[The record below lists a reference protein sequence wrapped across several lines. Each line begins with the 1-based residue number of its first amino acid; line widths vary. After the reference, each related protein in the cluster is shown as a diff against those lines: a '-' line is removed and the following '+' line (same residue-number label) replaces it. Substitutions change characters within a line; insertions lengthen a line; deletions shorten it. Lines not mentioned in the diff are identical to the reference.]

1 MKLSEGPDPS
11 KLVPPYAPYRSFRNY
26 IDSLKQG
33 IPSQIDRSVM
43 RNMSGALQSQLSATL
58 KYLGLVNGAGQP
70 TDRLS
75 RIVHSEGAER
85 SAALR
90 DVAKAAYPF
99 FFQGFDL
106 KAATPKMLSDKFSDM
121 NASGGTVG
129 KCMAFFIGLAK
140 DAEIPLAPHL
150 LVMRGNRSGKP
161 RRVKQ
166 GVQSAL
172 PANGAEP
179 TLTPAEI
186 VTMPWKQLL
195 LSKFPSFDP
204 AWSPEVQAK
213 WFDGF
218 HRLMRQGPEEKEKP

>member
-1 MKLSEGPDPS
+1 MKLSEGPDPH

-26 IDSLKQG
+26 IDGLKQG

-58 KYLGLVNGAGQP
+58 KYLGLINAVGQP

-85 SAALR
+85 SSALR
-90 DVAKAAYPF
+90 DVAKVAYPF

-106 KAATPKMLSDKFSDM
+106 KTATPKMLTGKFAEM
-121 NASGGTVG
+121 NASGGTIG

-140 DAEIPLAPHL
+140 DAEIPLSPHL
-150 LVMRGNRSGKP
+150 LVMRGNRTGKP
-161 RRVKQ
+161 RRTKQ
-166 GVQSAL
+166 
-172 PANGAEP
+172 EP
-179 TLTPAEI
+179 TVLPSNGGEPALTASE
-186 VTMPWKQLL
+186 VSAMPWKQLL

-204 AWSPEVQAK
+204 SWSSEVQAK
-213 WFDGF
+213 WFDMFGK
-218 HRLMRQGPEEKEKP
+218 LMKQDEEGQD